1 MCVTGLKRSC
11 AQTILSKHLFQ
22 NPRSNTGQLIGLK
35 KATTQQA
42 LVCLKSETKKA
53 LENKKINILQKRPRP
68 PNMEAWPV
76 QKLREKTY

>member
-22 NPRSNTGQLIGLK
+22 NPRSNSGQLIGLK
-35 KATTQQA
+35 KATAQQA

-53 LENKKINILQKRPRP
+53 LENKKNKYIAKKA
-68 PNMEAWPV
+68 EAP
-76 QKLREKTY
+76 